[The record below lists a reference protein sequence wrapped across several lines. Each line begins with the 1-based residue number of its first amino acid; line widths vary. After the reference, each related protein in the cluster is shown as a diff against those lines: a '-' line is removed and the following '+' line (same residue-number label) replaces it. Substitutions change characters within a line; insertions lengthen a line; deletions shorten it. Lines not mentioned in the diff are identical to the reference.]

1 MLSFIKHIQETIL
14 NLNINNQNNK
24 KQSNI
29 IFNNSIPIDN
39 NAKLYDEI
47 IKCWNKNIN
56 DIKII

>member
-39 NAKLYDEI
+39 NAKL
-47 IKCWNKNIN
+47 
-56 DIKII
+56 